1 MAENKVTVLV
11 VDDHTLVRRAVMEAL
26 SLNEGVQVLGEAS
39 DGAEGVKKAKEL
51 MPDVVVMDLQ
61 MPVMGG
67 VEATKLVSE
76 SLLET
81 QVLVLTVSDSEDDLF
96 AAIKAG
102 AKGYLLK
109 PFRSEDLYTAV
120 FHIAQGGVMV
130 SPAMATSLLTQL
142 NTPAAKPDAEVD
154 TSLSEREKEVLQ
166 QLSQGASN
174 KEVSATLF
182 ITENTVKTHLRNIMD
197 KLHLANRSQAAA
209 YAVRTG
215 LHRFQPG
222 DGKDEEGSGS

>member
-1 MAENKVTVLV
+1 MAQAKITVLV
-11 VDDHTLVRRAVMEAL
+11 VDDHTPVRQAVIETL
-26 SLNEGVQVLGEAS
+26 SLNDGIHVLGEAS
-39 DGAEGVKKAKEL
+39 NGAEGVKRASEL
-51 MPDVVVMDLQ
+51 KPDVVVMDLQ

-67 VEATKLVSE
+67 VEATKLVCE
-76 SLLET
+76 YLPKT
-81 QVLVLTVSDSEDDLF
+81 QILVLTVSDSENDLF

-109 PFRSEDLYTAV
+109 PFRSEDLYTSV

-130 SPAMATSLLTQL
+130 SPAMASSLLAQL
-142 NTPAAKPDAEVD
+142 NNPAAEPTLEVD
-154 TSLSEREKEVLQ
+154 TSLSEREKEALQ
-166 QLSQGASN
+166 QLALGASN
-174 KEVSATLF
+174 KEVAATLF

-215 LHRFQPG
+215 LHRFQPVEDKSKG
-222 DGKDEEGSGS
+222 